1 MKIVNGPI
9 WIIDPAVAATL
20 KSRFSHVIIAR
31 SLRVDRRVR
40 LRYDKPVQDIR
51 FFLAIPYEEIWNR
64 CRRVNHEFDEG
75 NHALCV
81 LNFRMFSDLFD
92 ERSNVERI
100 HRAFFRYDV
109 DTRKGHSKDDVVT
122 GSTTNKSHSVTD
134 ARSQHATVA
143 IS

>member
-1 MKIVNGPI
+1 MK
-9 WIIDPAVAATL
+9 
-20 KSRFSHVIIAR
+20 
-31 SLRVDRRVR
+31 SLSVGG
-40 LRYDKPVQDIR
+40 LTTSSTK
-51 FFLAIPYEEIWNR
+51 EIT
-64 CRRVNHEFDEG
+64 C

-109 DTRKGHSKDDVVT
+109 DTRKRHSKDDVVT